1 MVYLNVA
8 EESSGTLSLTPLVG
22 KELFTNVFTVGT
34 QGLSSV
40 DVEAVQTGLHS
51 VDNTADLD
59 GAVDGGL
66 LQHDFAVDV
75 ITLDDDESAARAFD
89 RLSRDARDGDNYDL
103 FKDKNIN

>member
-1 MVYLNVA
+1 MKILWFLYLNVA

-51 VDNTADLD
+51 VDDTADLD

-66 LQHDFAVDV
+66 LQHDLAVDV
-75 ITLDDDESAARAFD
+75 ITLDDDQSATGAFD
-89 RLSRDARDGDNYDL
+89 RLSRDARDGDNYKL
-103 FKDKNIN
+103 